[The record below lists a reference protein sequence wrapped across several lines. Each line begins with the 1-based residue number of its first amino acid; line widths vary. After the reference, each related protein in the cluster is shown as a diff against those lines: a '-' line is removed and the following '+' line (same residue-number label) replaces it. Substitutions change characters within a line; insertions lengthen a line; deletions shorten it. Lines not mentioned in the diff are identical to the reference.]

1 MALTNIHKLAI
12 IYVIT
17 TILEIVYFEYFAKMK
32 KPASSVYVN
41 PEIEFNLKNAVEL
54 DAFLNKTI
62 LKHKDN
68 LKKKYEHYLDWVR
81 DLNKGDNSI
90 VTYKGRKY
98 SIFVYEKTHQIEEAY
113 TEDVDFISRIAYIP
127 EYYNLAFSDIIQ
139 QVNDNHIIFE
149 KLPTGEDLIKNMY
162 NMADTYIGTNTLDY
176 YWISSD
182 SNKVPIKKHSIF
194 TNFKH
199 EVDKDNTIEGVIGIG
214 YATQSL
220 HDKYSHIYYDR
231 MHTVVK
237 IAISLFIFISTI
249 GLDFT
254 TKHDHMAKAL
264 IFFFTLNL
272 YVCYFMSKINT
283 LSTIGIEEG
292 NVKDLNEGILGIAFL
307 VAVNIFII
315 DTMSKSNST
324 VKKSERKFVYNE
336 SALLFCVSLILLLTS
351 MFKSTNYTTVEDIRE
366 KSTISQLAFN
376 MAIIVN
382 LFIFLNYLTFISS
395 NKNMF

>member
-1 MALTNIHKLAI
+1 MALTNIHKLGI

-32 KPASSVYVN
+32 KPDTSVYLT
-41 PEIEFNLKNAVEL
+41 PEIEFNLKNAAEL

-68 LKKKYEHYLDWVR
+68 LKKNYDHYLDWVT
-81 DLNKGDNSI
+81 DLNKEDNSI
-90 VTYKGRKY
+90 VTYKGHTY
-98 SIFVYEKTHQIEEAY
+98 SIFVYEKTQQTDEVYAEN
-113 TEDVDFISRIAYIP
+113 VDFISRISYIP

-139 QVNDNHIIFE
+139 QINDNYIIFQ
-149 KLPTGEDLIKNMY
+149 KLPTGEDVIKNMY

-182 SNKVPIKKHSIF
+182 SNKVPIKKHSVF

-199 EVDKDNTIEGVIGIG
+199 NVDKDNVIEGVIGIG

-220 HDKYSHIYYDR
+220 NDTYSHTYYDR
-231 MHTVVK
+231 MHTGVK

-254 TKHDHMAKAL
+254 TKHDHMVKAL

-272 YVCYFMSKINT
+272 YVTYFMSKINT
-283 LSTIGIEEG
+283 LSTIEIETE
-292 NVKDLNEGILGIAFL
+292 NVKDLNDGILGIAFL

-315 DTMSKSNST
+315 DTMNKSTST
-324 VKKSERKFVYNE
+324 VRKSERKFVYNE

-351 MFKSTNYTTVEDIRE
+351 MFKSTNYNTVADIRE
-366 KSTISQLAFN
+366 KSTVSQLAFN

>member
-32 KPASSVYVN
+32 KPAASLYVN
-41 PEIEFNLKNAVEL
+41 PEIEFNLKNAAEL

-68 LKKKYEHYLDWVR
+68 LKKKYEHYLDWIT
-81 DLNKGDNSI
+81 DLNKDDNSI
-90 VTYKGRKY
+90 ITYKGHKY
-98 SIFVYEKTHQIEEAY
+98 SIFVYEKTQQTEESYA
-113 TEDVDFISRIAYIP
+113 ENIDFVARIAYIP
-127 EYYNLAFSDIIQ
+127 EYYNLSFSDIIKQ
-139 QVNDNHIIFE
+139 INDNHIIFQ
-149 KLPTGEDLIKNMY
+149 KLPTGEEVLKNMY

-182 SNKVPIKKHSIF
+182 INKIPIKKHSLF

-199 EVDKDNTIEGVIGIG
+199 VVDKDNIIEGVIGVG

-220 HDKYSHIYYDR
+220 DDKYSHIYYDR
-231 MHTVVK
+231 MHTGVK
-237 IAISLFIFISTI
+237 IGISLFIFISTI

-254 TKHDHMAKAL
+254 TKHDHMVKAL

-283 LSTIGIEEG
+283 LSTVEIESE
-292 NVKDLNEGILGIAFL
+292 NVKDLNDGILGIAFL

-315 DTMSKSNST
+315 DTMSKSTST
-324 VKKSERKFVYNE
+324 VRKSERKFVYNE

-351 MFKSTNYTTVEDIRE
+351 MFKSTNYNTVEDIRE
-366 KSTISQLAFN
+366 KSTVSQLAFN

-395 NKNMF
+395 SKSMF